1 MPMKSLAS
9 VALIAALSLSSAA
22 FAENSG
28 TDKNDAKDPDRMIC
42 KSEEQTGS
50 RLAKKK
56 VCMTAAEW
64 KESRRQQ
71 RMEIDRAQANNY
83 KNN

>member
-1 MPMKSLAS
+1 MKSIVS
-9 VALIAALSLSSAA
+9 VALIASFALTSAA
-22 FAENSG
+22 FAAGDSA
-28 TDKNDAKDPDRMIC
+28 DSKDAKDPDRMIC

-50 RLAKKK
+50 RLARKK

-71 RMEIDRAQANNY
+71 RMEVDRAQANNY
-83 KNN
+83 KND